1 MIARSF
7 IREVGSWM
15 GATACSSHRRH
26 AAILAAA
33 FAAFAGSGAAFGQSC
48 GPGTPGALDCGPVEH
63 AISVAASCSP
73 RCVGEFLNCTGS
85 VISADPFLDPFLVKG
100 AFNTVRGV
108 VRDPA
113 VGDLEINAV
122 TGNAIC
128 TGGAACTGVLPNAGC
143 TFPCLIGPTGK
154 TCGDAGSGLTLPGA
168 PASGA
173 IQVVDRNLYTILV
186 TDAPTLS
193 NVFNFTIR
201 DLCDSGCTSCAA
213 NDDSALKGSSTP
225 IPTCGDSDPC
235 NIDCCELGV
244 CSHPSTC
251 VGATCRDV
259 NGNVTVFPPL
269 VCNDNSVCT
278 GPDTCNA
285 ALPNSTPQQ
294 CCEYPPHECPLPP
307 VCFTQGPCDPV
318 TGCPP
323 PVSDCVTNPTLC
335 DDNNVCTR
343 DICDESAPGCCR
355 YEDLPCP
362 VPPVC
367 FTQGPCDPVT
377 GCPPLVSDCVSN
389 PTLCEDNNAC
399 TRDICDESAPGCCR
413 HEDILCPLP
422 PVCFTQGP
430 CNPATGCPAPVSD
443 CVTNP
448 TLCDDGDP
456 CTTDICNESA
466 PGCCVHT
473 GSCPCSVTIDKT
485 VAPDTDCN
493 GVADPGSTFEDSVEV
508 DKIECVVYMI
518 CVTNTGDQTLNTS
531 GVTVSDDHLGIVDI
545 NFGTIPA
552 TNPNTTVCKL
562 IASEIS
568 SPECGGGLCVCQDVE
583 GQNTARVSSAICE
596 VTQDSACDLNLHPD
610 SDCSDNA
617 RVNCTGGCRIT
628 AGRTNRL
635 DKVVDGAQGPRG
647 QGGGQVGAP
656 CGCSGCFTTGDP
668 EADLAF
674 EHIQGNWQYDRKY
687 PGADQFKQG
696 TFHAKEFN
704 SLICGCCSA
713 DLPNC
718 TEGGINQNPGAGAC
732 FKQGATRDP
741 LNGKVCGDRITGPL
755 PRPAGANI
763 ICFYGIGDWTPTN
776 GRKLDKVAFRVE
788 AEDRGEPS
796 VKKNTDETCDY
807 HRIRIWVPAAGED
820 AKVLADQACCT
831 TALDDNLDVPGI
843 RLPNI
848 DDGGN
853 LLHGNIQIHPALPN
867 TNRGR
872 CPVPD
877 GTCQQS
883 EE

>member
-318 TGCPP
+318 TDCPP
-323 PVSDCVTNPTLC
+323 PVSDCVSNPTLC
-335 DDNNVCTR
+335 DDGDVCTR

-355 YEDLPCP
+355 YENICTCGDGIVGNTPGETCDPPGSDPAPVGDGNLCRANCTYCGDENVDAGEACDGADDAACPGLCDANCTCIPVTEGICRTPGFWCTHANDRKRNSQNITQAVIDACGGVLDVCGECISTTVPVDDASSAIEALGVSPKGQIVLQNARQLTALALNCCISGFGADCGDDATLNGLLTDCNNACQGLPSSRSNARCRDEID
-362 VPPVC
+362 C
-367 FTQGPCDPVT
+367 YNNGGQFDPVT
-377 GCPPLVSDCVSN
+377 GTCGDGGADNCHTRQLVNEDLGLNFQPPGPAGSSEDCHAAHGNHCAILDLADCSARNKQGEDCCDTDSCPELPVDPN
-389 PTLCEDNNAC
+389 PECEGATCGNF
-399 TRDICDESAPGCCR
+399 I
-413 HEDILCPLP
+413 
-422 PVCFTQGP
+422 P
-430 CNPATGCPAPVSD
+430 CNPTSGCIDPVCATTQFGGVCLEGATGCGGLPTCTTNSDCAVPGAVCAVDTCCVVGVCIEPSLFCADAPVDECFKEAACAAAQVCTDGACACFFTAAGNTRCFAGEFSCGSNPA
-443 CVTNP
+443 CVTDADCAAGFACSNTCCGLECTP
-448 TLCDDGDP
+448 LCGPAAAAAPARDY
-456 CTTDICNESA
+456 SA
-466 PGCCVHT
+466 
-473 GSCPCSVTIDKT
+473 GSIS
-485 VAPDTDCN
+485 
-493 GVADPGSTFEDSVEV
+493 
-508 DKIECVVYMI
+508 
-518 CVTNTGDQTLNTS
+518 
-531 GVTVSDDHLGIVDI
+531 
-545 NFGTIPA
+545 GTIPTA
-552 TNPNTTVCKL
+552 PAALPVNPNTGGR
-562 IASEIS
+562 S
-568 SPECGGGLCVCQDVE
+568 S
-583 GQNTARVSSAICE
+583 
-596 VTQDSACDLNLHPD
+596 
-610 SDCSDNA
+610 
-617 RVNCTGGCRIT
+617 
-628 AGRTNRL
+628 
-635 DKVVDGAQGPRG
+635 
-647 QGGGQVGAP
+647 
-656 CGCSGCFTTGDP
+656 
-668 EADLAF
+668 
-674 EHIQGNWQYDRKY
+674 
-687 PGADQFKQG
+687 
-696 TFHAKEFN
+696 
-704 SLICGCCSA
+704 
-713 DLPNC
+713 
-718 TEGGINQNPGAGAC
+718 
-732 FKQGATRDP
+732 
-741 LNGKVCGDRITGPL
+741 
-755 PRPAGANI
+755 
-763 ICFYGIGDWTPTN
+763 
-776 GRKLDKVAFRVE
+776 
-788 AEDRGEPS
+788 GE
-796 VKKNTDETCDY
+796 
-807 HRIRIWVPAAGED
+807 
-820 AKVLADQACCT
+820 
-831 TALDDNLDVPGI
+831 
-843 RLPNI
+843 
-848 DDGGN
+848 
-853 LLHGNIQIHPALPN
+853 
-867 TNRGR
+867 
-872 CPVPD
+872 
-877 GTCQQS
+877 
-883 EE
+883 